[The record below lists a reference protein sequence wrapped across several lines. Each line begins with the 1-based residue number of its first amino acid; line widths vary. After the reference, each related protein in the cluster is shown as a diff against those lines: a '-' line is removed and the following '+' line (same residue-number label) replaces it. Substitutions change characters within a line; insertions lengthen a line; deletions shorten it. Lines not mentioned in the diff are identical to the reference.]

1 MNTMKLC
8 QTLPLILISVIASLS
23 LTAQDNH
30 YSWMQYGSRNSLL
43 YNAGLSRFEDQ
54 SAVIMNPATLSEAA
68 QSSFN
73 FNTNVVGY
81 NNIKFQNG
89 LGDGFTVKSNN
100 LNVLPSMASGVFKP
114 KTNKKW
120 VMGYA
125 LYHANADILDFSD
138 RTERK
143 IDLINEAEGPGQEN
157 YLAQY
162 NLKNSLDEFTVVA
175 GLGWK
180 INDKLSVGVSQ
191 SFIYRTQKYRES
203 FAAYALTDPPLRAPV
218 DLVGSNI
225 DNYVQYN
232 ALITY
237 TKLGLTY
244 RTGKWDLGLTVSSPT
259 LGLMGKGEIL
269 ADLSLSNIRISR
281 DLLEPRRNYLANG
294 HIQDLKASYKY
305 PVNVSL
311 GASRLLGNVRL
322 YGGLQWYG
330 SVGEYTVLDPGTAS
344 FAQPPSA
351 DNVLLTRKAL
361 RVWSANKSVVNGSLA
376 VDWRLKNDNHMLF
389 SFRTDNHYAN
399 FDRKVDGNN
408 LAVKQWNN
416 YHFTIGNQ
424 REFKSSTWIYGV
436 RFNYGK
442 NNAFPQPVSFTDP
455 SEGNLLQGEAEK
467 GTITSFGVQLMVSY
481 TFKYNKL

>member
-1 MNTMKLC
+1 MSKLYKRL
-8 QTLPLILISVIASLS
+8 TLTILVFISILAAS
-23 LTAQDNH
+23 AQDNH

-54 SAVIMNPATLSEAA
+54 SAVIMNPATLSEAM

-81 NNIKFQNG
+81 NNIRFANG
-89 LGDGFTVKSNN
+89 LGEGFTVKSNN

-114 KTNKKW
+114 KSQKKW
-120 VMGYA
+120 TMGYA
-125 LYHANADILDFSD
+125 LYHANSDVLDFSD
-138 RTERK
+138 RTERR
-143 IDLINEAEGPGQEN
+143 IDLINEAEGPGAEN

-162 NLKNSLDEFTVVA
+162 NLKNNLDEFTVVA

-180 INDKLSVGVSQ
+180 ISDRLSFGISQ
-191 SFIYRTQKYRES
+191 SFVYRNQEYRES

-244 RTGKWDLGLTVSSPT
+244 RTNKWDLGLTLSSPT
-259 LGLMGKGEIL
+259 LRLMGSGEIL
-269 ADLSLSNIRISR
+269 ADLSLSNIRISN
-281 DLLEPRRNYLANG
+281 DLLQPRRNFLANG
-294 HIQDLKASYKY
+294 HIQDLKAKYKY
-305 PVNVSL
+305 PINVSL
-311 GASRLLGNVRL
+311 GASRLIGNVRF

-330 SVGEYTVLDPGTAS
+330 SVGEYAVLDPGTAS
-344 FAQPPSA
+344 FAQPPTD
-351 DNVLLTRKAL
+351 DNVLLTRKIL

-376 VDWRLKNDNHMLF
+376 ADWRLKNDNHMLF
-389 SFRTDNHYAN
+389 SFRTDHHYAN
-399 FDRKVDGNN
+399 FDRNVDGNN
-408 LAVKQWNN
+408 LAIKQWNN

-436 RFNYGK
+436 RLNYGRNK
-442 NNAFPQPVSFTDP
+442 NFPQAVSFTDP
-455 SEGNLLQGEAEK
+455 TEGNFLQGAPEK
-467 GTITSFGVQLMVSY
+467 GTITSLGVQLLVSY
-481 TFKYNKL
+481 TFKHNKS

>member
-1 MNTMKLC
+1 MSKLYKRL
-8 QTLPLILISVIASLS
+8 TLTILVLTSILTAS
-23 LTAQDNH
+23 AQDNH

-54 SAVIMNPATLSEAA
+54 SAVIMNPATLSEAT

-81 NNIKFQNG
+81 NNISFANG
-89 LGDGFTVKSNN
+89 LGEGFTVKSNN

-114 KTNKKW
+114 KSQKKW
-120 VMGYA
+120 IMGYA
-125 LYHANADILDFSD
+125 LYHANSDVLDFSD
-138 RTERK
+138 RTERR
-143 IDLINEAEGPGQEN
+143 IDLINEAEGPGAEN

-162 NLKNSLDEFTVVA
+162 NLKNNLDEFTVVA

-180 INDKLSVGVSQ
+180 ISDRLSFGISQ
-191 SFIYRTQKYRES
+191 SFVYRNQKYRES

-244 RTGKWDLGLTVSSPT
+244 RTKKWDLGLTLSSPT
-259 LGLMGKGEIL
+259 LRMMGTGEIL
-269 ADLSLSNIRISR
+269 ADLSLSNIRITK
-281 DLLEPRRNYLANG
+281 DLLQPRRNFLANG
-294 HIQDLKASYKY
+294 HIQDLKAKYKY
-305 PVNVSL
+305 PINVSL
-311 GASRLLGNVRL
+311 GASRLMGNVRF

-330 SVGEYTVLDPGTAS
+330 SVGKYTVLDPGTAS
-344 FAQPPSA
+344 FAQPPTD
-351 DNVLLTRKAL
+351 DNVLLTSKLL

-376 VDWRLKNDNHMLF
+376 ADWRLRNDNHMLF
-389 SFRTDNHYAN
+389 SFRTDHHYAN
-399 FDRKVDGNN
+399 FDRNEDGNN
-408 LAVKQWNN
+408 LAIKQWNN

-436 RFNYGK
+436 RLNYGMNK
-442 NNAFPQPVSFTDP
+442 NFPQPVSFTDP
-455 SEGNLLQGEAEK
+455 TEGNFLQGAPEK
-467 GTITSFGVQLMVSY
+467 GTITSLGVQLMVSY
-481 TFKYNKL
+481 TFKYNKS